1 MIRYAIRALILLCMA
16 AGARG
21 EAPVAAASHEAPGI
35 AWFQGDVADAFKL
48 AQAQKKPV
56 FLYWGA
62 KWCPPCQQ
70 LKATVFS
77 RQDFIAKSREFV
89 DVYLDGD
96 AAGSQKWGDKFGTS
110 GYPTVVILRPDQK
123 EITRI
128 SGGMDLS
135 LYAGLLEDALND
147 LRPMDEIIAAMRV
160 GRVESSGDCR
170 RLAYYGWDLRDFSDA
185 ERKSLAHGLART
197 VTPCGGTRALEGAR
211 LAIASAVFEPA
222 PSVVTQ
228 VIAIVENPAIAARAA
243 DSLENLGSP
252 FYKAVYA
259 RGPKV
264 REAFM
269 RAWSDTMAGVA
280 GDPAVTDADQLAALG
295 TRLALLK
302 EFAADKKVPADI
314 AAAARTRTSAT
325 LAKRFDPYVRAG
337 VVNAASYVYEQL
349 GDSDAQY
356 ALVSGELTTSHT
368 PYYYMIDLGEI
379 EESRHHTAQALAW
392 YERAYRESE
401 GIATRFQ
408 WGAQYVSALLRL
420 APHDHVRIRDAG
432 MAVIGELDGPDRIQA
447 RTRYGLGKLDTKLKK
462 WNSAHK
468 YNADIRALRARM
480 NATCAKLPPA
490 DGGRESCRKFLS

>member
-1 MIRYAIRALILLCMA
+1 MIRYATRALMMFCMA

-21 EAPVAAASHEAPGI
+21 EVPVAAAPGAPGI
-35 AWFQGDVADAFKL
+35 AWFQGDVAEAFKL
-48 AQAQKKPV
+48 AQTEKKPV

-77 RQDFIAKSREFV
+77 RKDFIAKSREFI

-96 AAGSQKWGDKFGTS
+96 AQGSQKWGDKFGAS

-135 LYAGLLEDALND
+135 VYAGLLDAALND
-147 LRPMDEIIAAMRV
+147 LRPMDDVIAAMRS
-160 GRVESSGDCR
+160 GTAESSDDCR
-170 RLAYYGWDLRDFSDA
+170 RLAYYGWDLRDFSQV
-185 ERKSLAHGLART
+185 ERKSLARGLARA
-197 VTPCGGTRALEGAR
+197 VTPCGGAKSLEGAR
-211 LAIASAVFEPA
+211 IAIASAVFA
-222 PSVVTQ
+222 PTASNVTQ
-228 VIAIVENPAIAARAA
+228 VIAIVENPSIAARAA

-259 RGPKV
+259 RGPEV
-264 REAFM
+264 REVFM
-269 RAWSDTMAGVA
+269 HAWSGTMEGVA
-280 GDPAVTDADQLAALG
+280 ADPAVTDADQLSALG

-302 EFAADKKVPADI
+302 EFAADNKVPAAI
-314 AAAARTRTSAT
+314 AAAARIRTNAT
-325 LAKRFDPYVRAG
+325 LAKKFDPYVRAG
-337 VVNAASYVYEQL
+337 VVNAASDVYEQL
-349 GDSDAQY
+349 GDLDAQY
-356 ALVSGELTTSHT
+356 ALVSGELSTSHT

-379 EESRHHTAQALAW
+379 EESRHHTTQALAW

-408 WGAQYVSALLRL
+408 WGAQYLSALLRL
-420 APHDHVRIRDAG
+420 APQDHVRIRDAG

-447 RTRYGLGKLDTKLKK
+447 RTRYGLGKLDAKLKK
-462 WNSAHK
+462 WNSAHH
-468 YNADIRALRARM
+468 YDADIHALRSRIS
-480 NATCAKLPPA
+480 ATCAKLPPS
-490 DGGRESCRKFLS
+490 DSGRGSCRKFLS